1 MSTVIGVLPK
11 TREKIITATKAIFL
25 ALLYIAFLSLATK
38 DVYAADY
45 GLSVTPP
52 LLRVHIKPGKSI
64 TQVFTLNNLG
74 QGDQTLV
81 ARIVPFTEADHQGNP
96 VLNPKS
102 TAPWLSYFSLANST
116 VKFNEPFTITSGAT
130 EQLILSL
137 TVPDNAPL
145 EDIYATL
152 MISTYANS
160 VDQGFQGTQ
169 LAATIGSNMLI
180 TISSVAFPDTI
191 LKIENFTPQ
200 ANSLIKIGDLYFADS
215 ITPLTFTADVR
226 NDGDFTAE
234 TKGVFRITRG
244 STPVYLEGIL
254 PVNVIGK
261 SSRQL
266 VNTDG
271 QPFSFTPSLSQI
283 GPHQI
288 TLEIKTDN
296 SNTAASFT
304 IVFLPL
310 KLLLGLLV
318 AVLIIVISVK
328 LTTYYPK
335 ESVDIYK
342 SE

>member
-1 MSTVIGVLPK
+1 MKNILLL
-11 TREKIITATKAIFL
+11 FL
-25 ALLYIAFLSLATK
+25 LSICFFSLATK
-38 DVYAADY
+38 NVYAADY

-64 TQVFTLNNLG
+64 TQVFTINNLS
-74 QGDQTLV
+74 QGNQTLV
-81 ARIVPFTEADHQGNP
+81 ARIVPFTEADDQGNP

-102 TAPWLSYFSLANST
+102 TAPWLGYFGLANSII
-116 VKFNEPFTITSGAT
+116 KFNEPFTVAAGAT

-137 TVPDNAPL
+137 AVPDNAPL
-145 EDIYATL
+145 EDVYATL

-160 VDQGFQGTQ
+160 IDQGFQGAQ

-180 TISSVAFPDTI
+180 TISSAAFPDTI

-200 ANSLIKIGDLYFADS
+200 ANSLFKIGNLYFADS
-215 ITPLTFTADVR
+215 ITPLTFTADVH
-226 NDGDFTAE
+226 NDGNFAAE
-234 TKGVFRITRG
+234 TKGVFRITQG
-244 STPVYLEGIL
+244 NTPVYLEGIL

-271 QPFSFTPSLSQI
+271 QPFSFTPSLGQI

-296 SNTAASFT
+296 SNTSNSIT

-310 KLLLGLLV
+310 KLLIGLIV
-318 AVLIIVISVK
+318 VVLIIIISVK
-328 LTTYYPK
+328 ITSVKPNHIP
-335 ESVDIYK
+335 ESGIDNQK
-342 SE
+342 QHL